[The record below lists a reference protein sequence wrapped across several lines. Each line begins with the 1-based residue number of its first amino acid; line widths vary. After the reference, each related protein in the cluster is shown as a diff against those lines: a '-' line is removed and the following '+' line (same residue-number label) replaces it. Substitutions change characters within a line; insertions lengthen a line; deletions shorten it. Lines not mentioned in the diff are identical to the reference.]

1 MEINDPVER
10 LPENE
15 THIVY
20 KHFAS
25 SELLISVVPRR
36 EISKRRENLKK
47 NTLSIFN
54 KFYLKTLYLMVRI
67 CFEHVLSSTCP
78 QNRDCSPKLQTNP
91 NPGTAE

>member
-1 MEINDPVER
+1 MEINDPVEC

-20 KHFAS
+20 EHFAS

-47 NTLSIFN
+47 KYSKHF
-54 KFYLKTLYLMVRI
+54 
-67 CFEHVLSSTCP
+67 
-78 QNRDCSPKLQTNP
+78 Q
-91 NPGTAE
+91 